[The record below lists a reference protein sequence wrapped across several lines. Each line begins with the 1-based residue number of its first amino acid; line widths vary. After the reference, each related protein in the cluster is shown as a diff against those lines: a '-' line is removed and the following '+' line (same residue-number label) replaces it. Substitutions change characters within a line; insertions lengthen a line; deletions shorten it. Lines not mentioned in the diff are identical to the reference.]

1 MTKVKSHPAFVFPND
16 KVFLRGKNMSDN
28 IKNDNMKNDL
38 VKTDEQKYP
47 SVSYVEELGS
57 ATAESICASMRAA
70 NDDAPSF
77 GPCITSVSSAKNLN
91 ADVLATALTQLR
103 AHALPAPFFKG
114 KFMQNFRVIL
124 GRDDK

>member
-1 MTKVKSHPAFVFPND
+1 
-16 KVFLRGKNMSDN
+16 MSDN
-28 IKNDNMKNDL
+28 IKNDNMKNDI
-38 VKTDEQKYP
+38 VCTDEQKYP
-47 SVSYVEELGS
+47 SVSFVEELGS
-57 ATAESICASMRAA
+57 TTAEAICASMRAA

-77 GPCITSVSSAKNLN
+77 GPYLTSVASSKHLN
-91 ADVLATALTQLR
+91 ADALATALTQLR